1 MKREE
6 LSFDS
11 RDQKTK
17 IHAIQWTPVSVEVR
31 GVIQIIHG
39 MAEHIERYEDFAK
52 FLGKQGFVVVLED
65 HLGHGKTASSS
76 SALGYFCEQ
85 DPATV
90 LVRDVH
96 RLKKIVQEKYPGLPY
111 IVMGHSMG
119 SMILRNYLFRYGQ
132 GIDGAVIIGTN
143 ASSNATLAFGK
154 ILTGILKLIYGEKHK
169 SELLNKISFG
179 NCNKKVPQKR
189 TIVDWLSTDPK
200 VVDRYMGDPLCGF
213 TFTINGFQTI
223 LELFKSMQNEENLKK
238 IPKDLP
244 LLIISGEEDPIGEY
258 GKVPKELYDT
268 YLKLG
273 LTKVQLKLYNGAR
286 HEVLNETNKKEV
298 YEDLKNWVLSIV
310 EKATE

>member
-143 ASSNATLAFGK
+143 ASSNAKLAFGK
-154 ILTGILKLIYGEKHK
+154 ILTGILKLVYGEKHK
-169 SELLNKISFG
+169 SELLNNISFG

-223 LELFKSMQNEENLKK
+223 LELFKRMQNEENLKK

>member
-76 SALGYFCEQ
+76 STLGYFCEQ

-223 LELFKSMQNEENLKK
+223 LELFKRMQNEENLKK

-258 GKVPKELYDT
+258 GKVPKEVYDT

>member
-223 LELFKSMQNEENLKK
+223 LELFKRMQNEENLKK

>member
-143 ASSNATLAFGK
+143 ASSNAKLAFGK
-154 ILTGILKLIYGEKHK
+154 ILTGILKLVYGEKHK

-223 LELFKSMQNEENLKK
+223 LELFKRMQNEENLKK